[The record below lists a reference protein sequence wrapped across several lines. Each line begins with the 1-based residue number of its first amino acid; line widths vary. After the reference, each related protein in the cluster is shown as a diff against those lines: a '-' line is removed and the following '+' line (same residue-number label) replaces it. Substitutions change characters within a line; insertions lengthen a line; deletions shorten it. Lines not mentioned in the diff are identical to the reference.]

1 VVGTVSVCTSVLV
14 LVPIVISL
22 GMVVVCRFSGSFI
35 ESGEV
40 ARSSSVAGGFSTLC
54 LASSCVISFSISVRL
69 APM

>member
-22 GMVVVCRFSGSFI
+22 GMAATCRFSGSFI

-40 ARSSSVAGGFSTLC
+40 ALSSSIVVGFSTLS
-54 LASSCVISFSISVRL
+54 LTGVSCAISF
-69 APM
+69 